1 LTAFDPIGRPLD
13 EVLSKL
19 AQQGRFPLIV
29 ETRSPLSSQAHDAE
43 RSARVIAQRK
53 DALVVA
59 YFDMRSP
66 EADSA

>member
-1 LTAFDPIGRPLD
+1 LIAYDPIGRPLD

-19 AQQGRFPLIV
+19 AQQGQHPEIV
-29 ETRSPLSSQAHDAE
+29 QTRSPLASQARDAH

-59 YFDMRSP
+59 YFDTRSP
-66 EADSA
+66 EADHA